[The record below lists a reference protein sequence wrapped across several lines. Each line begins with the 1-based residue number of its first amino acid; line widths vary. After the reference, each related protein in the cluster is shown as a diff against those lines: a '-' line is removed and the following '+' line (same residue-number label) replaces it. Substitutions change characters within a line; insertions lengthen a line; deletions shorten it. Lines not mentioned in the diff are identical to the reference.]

1 MPDFEQ
7 LKQKAHD
14 LPLAPGVY
22 IMADKNGKVIYV
34 GKAKA
39 LRNRVSQYFVD
50 SAGHSEKTRAMVR
63 NIHDFSVIIAQS
75 EFEALVLECSLIKL
89 HQPKYNILLRDDKG
103 YPYIRLD
110 MNEEYP
116 NLTMVSKPAE
126 DGAKYFGP
134 YGGRSVTQNAINT
147 IKQTLRL
154 PSCSKKF
161 PRDIGKDRPCLNYH
175 MGQCDGWC
183 QKLGSQRQYYE
194 TVRQAQLILE
204 GKYKQAAAELREQM
218 EAAAEELKFEQAA
231 ELRDRCLAIESLG
244 KKQRVV
250 SGAMADTDVIG
261 WYSND
266 NRGCFVI
273 LHYIGGNL
281 VDKEFRLTEPESE
294 ETALSAL
301 VKQYYLERTHLPREI
316 LLPQPMEDSEL
327 FAQLLSGRGH
337 KVKLAV
343 PQRGDKTELIK
354 LAHKNAV
361 EEAERVTTAAER
373 VNKTL
378 ELVAQL
384 LNLAEAPK
392 RIEAYDMSN
401 TAGTDMVG
409 SMTVFVDGNPLK
421 KDYRTF
427 KIKDESIKDDYHA
440 MQEVLTR
447 RLTRLVDKSEGFEKR
462 PDLLLMDGG
471 QAQCSAAEDVLAQ
484 LGLAIPVYGMV
495 KDDRHRTRALMT
507 ASGQEISISGNQA
520 VFSFFGRIQE
530 ETHRFAIEYH
540 RSLRAKKVK
549 QSELEKIN
557 GVGQARRTALLKHFK
572 TIKAIKAATLDEL
585 EAVVPKPAAKAV
597 FEYFHKGTDEKC
609 E

>member
-22 IMADKNGKVIYV
+22 IMADKTGKVIYV

-63 NIHDFSVIIAQS
+63 NIYDFSVIIAQS

-110 MNEEYP
+110 MDQEYP
-116 NLTMVSKPAE
+116 NLTMVSKPAD

-134 YGGRSVTQNAINT
+134 YGGRSVTQSAINT
-147 IKQTLRL
+147 IKTTLRL

-204 GKYKQAAAELREQM
+204 GKYKQAAAELRQQM
-218 EAAAEELKFEQAA
+218 EAAAERLEFEQAA
-231 ELRDRCLAIESLG
+231 ELRDRCLAIETLG

-266 NRGCFVI
+266 NRGCFVV
-273 LHYIGGNL
+273 LHYISGNL
-281 VDKEFRLTEPESE
+281 MDKEYRLTEPDSSSQ
-294 ETALSAL
+294 AMSAL
-301 VKQYYLERTHLPREI
+301 VKQYYLERASLPREI
-316 LLPQPMEDSEL
+316 LLPLPMEDSEL
-327 FAQLLSGRGH
+327 FARLLSGRGH
-337 KVKLAV
+337 KVSINV
-343 PQRGDKTELIK
+343 PQRGEKIELIK
-354 LAHKNAV
+354 LAAKNAM
-361 EEAERVTTAAER
+361 EEAERVTTSAER

-378 ELVAQL
+378 ELVAGL
-384 LNLAEAPK
+384 LGLDSAPA

-401 TAGTDMVG
+401 TAGSDMVG
-409 SMTVFVDGNPLK
+409 SMTVFENGTPLK
-421 KDYRTF
+421 RDYRTF
-427 KIKDESIKDDYHA
+427 KIKDETIKDDYHA
-440 MQEVLTR
+440 MKEVLTR
-447 RLTRLVDKSEGFEKR
+447 RLIRLADGSKGFEKR

-471 QAQCSAAEDVLAQ
+471 QAQCSACLEA
-484 LGLAIPVYGMV
+484 LGEVGMVIPVFGMV
-495 KDDRHRTRALMT
+495 KDDRHRTRALVD
-507 ASGQEISISGNQA
+507 AEGREISISGNQA

-540 RSLRAKKVK
+540 RSLRGNKVK
-549 QSELEKIN
+549 QSELEKIS

-572 TIKAIKAATLDEL
+572 TVKAIKAADLGQL
-585 EAVVPKPAAKAV
+585 EAVVPRPVAKAV
-597 FEYFHKGTDEKC
+597 YQYFHKGNDEKC